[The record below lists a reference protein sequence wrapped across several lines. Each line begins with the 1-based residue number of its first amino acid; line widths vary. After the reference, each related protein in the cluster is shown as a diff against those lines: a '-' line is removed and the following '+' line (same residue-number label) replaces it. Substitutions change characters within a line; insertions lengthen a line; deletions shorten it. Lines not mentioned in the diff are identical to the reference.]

1 MKQGRSRRKGACTLL
16 CMTLASGLAAFPA
29 LADTAVL
36 TMPPPASGD
45 LLQAWLDARVN
56 GIEAADELGS
66 DGLFVAGMLND
77 SNSIYS
83 ALRPTP
89 AAFRGSAWRSAFN
102 ALAVSNT
109 MMSRAVATRVVAWD
123 LGLTKARMGGHLV
136 DGYAPM
142 VGSPRVEANLMKAGV
157 SADIFRQVLHLVG
170 EPSYAVAANVA
181 VALQIIR
188 DKLACVDPSEW
199 SDAGLRK
206 DVVDRVMGAHALA
219 EIDEFDLV
227 YLVRM
232 LEGELSDWAGISA
245 SIYGK
250 RSLPAA
256 LRVARVAAA
265 YRDMLGYTA
274 ATDPCTQEGQ
284 HRPGVAAES
293 PVEKTRFLCLVD
305 ATDRATYR
313 WFLEVLHAQVD
324 PLVTNF
330 ATRPAER
337 VARHVRHIRPLWI
350 GTHSGKTLTE
360 ASSIEVVE
368 SLVAFRA
375 ANPDSEVSS
384 TQKYTDRVSQL
395 LCEKENSP

>member
-1 MKQGRSRRKGACTLL
+1 MGACTLL
-16 CMTLASGLAAFPA
+16 CMTLASGLAALPA

-123 LGLTKARMGGHLV
+123 LGLTKARMGGHPAAV
-136 DGYAPM
+136 YAPM
-142 VGSPRVEANLMKAGV
+142 IGSPRVEANLMKAGV
-157 SADIFRQVLHLVG
+157 SSDIIRQALHLVG
-170 EPSYAVAANVA
+170 EPSYAVAANLA
-181 VALQIIR
+181 VALQIVR
-188 DKLACVDPSEW
+188 DKLACVDRSEW
-199 SDAGLRK
+199 SSAGLRK
-206 DVVDRVMGAHALA
+206 EVVDRVMGARSLA

-232 LEGELSDWAGISA
+232 LEGEMSDWAGVSA
-245 SIYGK
+245 SIYGR

-265 YRDMLGYTA
+265 YRDMLGYTND
-274 ATDPCTQEGQ
+274 TDPCTPEGR

-293 PVEKTRFLCLVD
+293 PTEKTRFMCFVD

-313 WFLEVLHAQVD
+313 WFLEVMHAQVD
-324 PLVTNF
+324 PLITNF

-337 VARHVRHIRPLWI
+337 ISRHIRHIRPLWI
-350 GTHSGKTLTE
+350 GTHSGKMLTE
-360 ASSIEVVE
+360 ASTVEVVE
-368 SLVAFRA
+368 ALIAYRA
-375 ANPDSEVSS
+375 ADPGSDTSS
-384 TQKYTDRVSQL
+384 TQKYVDRVSQL
-395 LCEKENSP
+395 LCDKEKAP